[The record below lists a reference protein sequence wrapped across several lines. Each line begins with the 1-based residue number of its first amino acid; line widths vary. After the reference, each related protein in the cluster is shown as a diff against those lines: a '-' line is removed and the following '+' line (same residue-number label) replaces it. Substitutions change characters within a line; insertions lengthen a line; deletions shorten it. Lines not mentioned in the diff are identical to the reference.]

1 MNLLL
6 EGDNMNDIDH
16 NGNREIMISVI
27 VPFYKEVDLIQRALR
42 SVDGQV
48 LPRGYSVEI
57 VIGNDS
63 DYGEVD
69 FEKIIPL
76 DIKSSIKIVKNMG
89 KHCAGNAR
97 NIAIDASSGE
107 LIAFLDADDEWCPM
121 KLSRQIMLYQE
132 GANFMA
138 CGYAFLGG
146 NNYIVP
152 PSEIRSST
160 DVFYNT
166 SIGTSTVLLTRTLL
180 GGTRFSE
187 IKFSQDTQMWAT
199 LAAKADFCY
208 RATPE
213 IFAKYEPSA
222 RTSNKFVQLLHF
234 YLVLKQFNLGLLLNI
249 GILVRYAIR
258 GVRNHYLSK
267 MLRTA

>member
-1 MNLLL
+1 MSAINNS
-6 EGDNMNDIDH
+6 G
-16 NGNREIMISVI
+16 REILISVI

-42 SVDGQV
+42 SIDEQV
-48 LPRGYSVEI
+48 LPVGCSVEI

-63 DYGEVD
+63 DFSESE
-69 FEKIIPL
+69 FNEIIPPN
-76 DIKSSIKIVKNMG
+76 IKCPIKIVKNMG

-97 NIAIDASSGE
+97 NVAIDASSGE
-107 LIAFLDADDEWCPM
+107 LIAFLDADDEWCPL
-121 KLSRQIMLYQE
+121 KLSHQILLYLE

-138 CGYAFLGG
+138 CGYAFLRGG
-146 NNYIVP
+146 GSIVP
-152 PSEIRSST
+152 PSIIRSST

-180 GGTRFSE
+180 GRTRFSE

-213 IFAKYEPSA
+213 VFAKYEPSV
-222 RTSNKFVQLLHF
+222 RTSNKLVQLYYF
-234 YLVLKQFNLGLLLNI
+234 YLMLRRFKLGLFLTVS
-249 GILVRYAIR
+249 ILMRYSIR
-258 GVRNHYLSK
+258 GVRNHYLNR